1 MQTTAIVC
9 CHGRF
14 KFMLRVEE
22 RGNVLSTQNENS
34 VKPYQIVRDIWE
46 ALTCS

>member
-14 KFMLRVEE
+14 KFMQRVEE

-34 VKPYQIVRDIWE
+34 LKPYQIVRDIWE